1 MKYKAFPTSQIYLIT
16 YIHFPKTIQTEFKRN
31 DIPLREKIHGNIF
44 FFLKIS
50 PTKCSNTEM

>member
-44 FFLKIS
+44 FFLKNIS
-50 PTKCSNTEM
+50 Y